1 MVKRD
6 EFDLHCPRLVPMP
19 ASSLRPA
26 EPKLE
31 AVNEIGYDQEQVTV
45 RLIDLVFL
53 APYREQLQY
62 PSMHC
67 NMNCRQGLYAWF
79 CTPKFLQNWTHPPS
93 QWGVSV
99 PKGMERVRVKPLEC

>member
-1 MVKRD
+1 
-6 EFDLHCPRLVPMP
+6 MP

-31 AVNEIGYDQEQVTV
+31 EVYEIGYDQEQVRV
-45 RLIDLVFL
+45 RLNELVSL
-53 APYREQLQY
+53 APYREQMQY

-67 NMNCRQGLYAWF
+67 NMYCPQGLYAWF
-79 CTPKFLQNWTHPPS
+79 GTPKCLQNWTHPPS

-99 PKGMERVRVKPLEC
+99 PKGMERVRVESLEC